1 MKRHHLWVLNPC
13 LLAMISA
20 SAWGAP
26 QKEETLV
33 VAASRTGH
41 SAADMAQTTW
51 VIEQADIEQQVQGG
65 KELKE
70 VLAQQIPGMDVSSQG
85 RTNYGMNMRGRSMM
99 VMVDGVRLNSSRSDS
114 RQLDSIDPFNIERIE
129 VISGATSL
137 YGGGSTGGLINIV
150 TKKGQPETQVEF
162 QTGMKTGFNS
172 HNDHDENMAA
182 AVSGGNDNA
191 SGRLSV
197 AYQRYGGWYDGNGDE
212 SIIDNTQTGLQY
224 SDRLDVMGT
233 GTLNIDDHQQLQLT
247 TQYYKSQSDG
257 KHGLFLGENFS
268 AVTGNGTAYNKG
280 NLDSDRL
287 PGTERHLINLQ
298 YSNSD
303 AWGQDLVAQI
313 YYRDESLTYYPFPTL
328 NGDKTRV
335 TSIGASQQKTDF
347 WGGKLTVNSKPLDSL
362 SLTYGVDAEHE
373 TFNANQQF
381 FDLNKAAASGG
392 MKLDNAYNVG
402 RYPDYSIT
410 NLAPF
415 LQASYDID
423 AITLSGGVRYQYTE
437 NKVDDFVGYTQQ
449 QGIATGKATSA
460 DAVPGGKTDYNNLLF
475 NAGILGHLSERQ
487 QLWFNFSQGFEL
499 PDLAKYYGSGT
510 YRLENGHYRLLKSV
524 NVNDSRL
531 DGIKVDSYEL
541 GWRYT
546 GDNLRTQLAAY
557 YSVSDKTI
565 NINKTDMTITLDDD
579 KRRIYGLEGQVD
591 YFFSDSA
598 WSTGANFNA
607 IKSETRVDGDWKK
620 LTVDSASPSK
630 VSAWVNWAPDNWTLR
645 LQSTQTFDVSDD
657 AGKKIDG
664 YNTMDFIG
672 SYALPVGKI
681 AFSVENLLD
690 KDYTT
695 VWGQRAP
702 GLYSPTYGSPDL
714 YTYKGRGRTFGL
726 NYSVLF

>member
-1 MKRHHLWVLNPC
+1 M
-13 LLAMISA
+13 LAANA
-20 SAWGAP
+20 SAEEH
-26 QKEETLV
+26 KEETLL
-33 VAASRTGH
+33 VAASRTNH
-41 SAADMAQTTW
+41 NMSDMAQTTW
-51 VIEQADIEQQVQGG
+51 VIEQNEIEQQVQGG

-70 VLAQQIPGMDVSSQG
+70 VLAQLIPGMDVSSQG

-114 RQLDSIDPFNIERIE
+114 RQLDSIDPFNITRIE

-150 TKKGQPETQVEF
+150 TKKGQPETEVEF

-172 HNDHDENMAA
+172 HNDNDENIAA

-197 AYQRYGGWYDGNGDE
+197 AYQRFGGWYDGNGNE
-212 SIIDNTQTGLQY
+212 VIIDNTQTGLQY

-247 TQYYKSQSDG
+247 TQYYKSESDG
-257 KHGLFLGENFS
+257 KHGLYLGENFA
-268 AVTGNGTAYNKG
+268 AVTGSGNAYNKN
-280 NLDSDRL
+280 NLDSDRI

-298 YSNSD
+298 YSNTD
-303 AWGQDLVAQI
+303 FWGQDLLAQI

-328 NGDKTRV
+328 SGGRV

-347 WGGKLTVNSKPLDSL
+347 YGGKLTLNSKPLDD
-362 SLTYGVDAEHE
+362 LTLTWGMDAEHE
-373 TFNANQQF
+373 VFDANQQF

-392 MKLDNAYNVG
+392 MKLDDAYNVG
-402 RYPDYSIT
+402 RYPGYSIT

-415 LQASYDID
+415 LQTSYDFS

-437 NKVDDFVGYTQQ
+437 NRVDDFIGYAQQ
-449 QGIATGKATSA
+449 QAIATGRATSA

-475 NAGILGHLSERQ
+475 NAGILGHLTDRQ
-487 QLWFNFSQGFEL
+487 QLWFNFSQGFEI

-510 YRLENGHYRLLKSV
+510 YQLENGHYRLVNSV
-524 NVNDSRL
+524 NVNDSTL
-531 DGIKVDSYEL
+531 DGIKVDAYEL

-546 GDNLRTQLAAY
+546 GDNLRTQIAGY
-557 YSVSDKTI
+557 YSLSDKTI
-565 NINKTDMTITLDDD
+565 NINKSDMTINVEDD
-579 KRRIYGLEGQVD
+579 KRRIYGVEGQVD
-591 YFFSDSA
+591 YFFTESE
-598 WSTGANFNA
+598 WSTGANFNV
-607 IKSETRVDGDWKK
+607 IKSQTRVDGKWEK

-630 VSAWVNWAPDNWTLR
+630 MSAWVTWAPGDWTLR
-645 LQSTQTFDVSDD
+645 LQSTQTFDLSDE
-657 AGKKIDG
+657 AGKQIEG
-664 YNTMDFIG
+664 YNTVDLLG
-672 SYALPVGKI
+672 SYLLPVGKLS
-681 AFSVENLLD
+681 FSVENLLD
-690 KDYTT
+690 EEYTT
-695 VWGQRAP
+695 AWGQRAP
-702 GLYSPTYGSPDL
+702 GLYSPTYGAANL